1 MEDYLVTVLVVVVM
15 VVTLLMVK
23 VLEEEHLV
31 ELLLVQQVDRVDYMD
46 LPFLQHK
53 QQIPH
58 TQGEDSYFLLT
69 ELFKIKLI

>member
-1 MEDYLVTVLVVVVM
+1 M
-15 VVTLLMVK
+15 
-23 VLEEEHLV
+23 LEEEHLL
-31 ELLLVQQVDRVDYMD
+31 EALLVQQVEQVDCMD
-46 LPFLQHK
+46 LLFLQYK